1 MQTSCDLSVYL
12 VTDRRL
18 CGVRGIVETAREAAK
33 GGVSMVQ
40 LRDPLASTRTLIEEA
55 RALIAHLRPLGVQVI
70 INDRVDVAMITDA
83 DGVHLGQGDM
93 TPSDARV
100 LLGADKIIGLSVGT
114 PDELAA
120 SAQELNY
127 VDYIGT
133 GPIHPTH
140 TKVDAGDSIGI
151 GGFHVLRKQTQLPM
165 VAIGGLTLMD
175 AADLIEAGADGI
187 AVSSA
192 ICSGEDPCA
201 AARCLVEAVMRSR
214 NERAA

>member
-1 MQTSCDLSVYL
+1 MQSSCDLSVYL

-18 CGVRGIVETAREAAK
+18 CGVRGIVQTAREAAH

-55 RALIAHLRPLGVQVI
+55 RELIAVLRPLGVQVI

-83 DGVHLGQGDM
+83 DGVHLGQSDM
-93 TPSDARV
+93 TPSDARI

-114 PDELAA
+114 AEEFFS

-140 TKVDAGDSIGI
+140 TKVDAGQSIGI
-151 GGFHVLRKQTQLPM
+151 AGFRLLRRLSALPM

-175 AADLIEAGADGI
+175 AADLVEAGADGI
-187 AVSSA
+187 AVSSV
-192 ICSGEDPCA
+192 ICAAEDPTS

-214 NERAA
+214 SERAA